1 MTSPVSD
8 SSSGGRR
15 QWPRWVKAVL
25 LVLAGVVLVF
35 VLFTWVFPWITEMGF
50 NPAME

>member
-1 MTSPVSD
+1 MSD
-8 SSSGGRR
+8 GHDEVEQGR
-15 QWPRWVKAVL
+15 RWVKPVVVAVL
-25 LVLAGVVLVF
+25 VVVVVY